1 MSTTSSNGDQ
11 PRRFAVALSFPGE
24 ARKRVAAIAKHLA
37 MPLGKNRVLYDK
49 FYEAEFARPDLDVYL
64 QDLYHDEALLNVVFL
79 CAAYNQKEWCG
90 LEWRAIRD
98 LIKQRKPDIMFL
110 RLDDGD
116 VAGVFSIDGY
126 ADIRDRSD
134 EQAAALIVERLELL
148 QPSGQQSPAVGDLL
162 LTDAGKLPHG
172 KSALCDLVMTKG
184 ESVRVSLEA
193 GHELDLAICS
203 PEAFKRWRSTGS
215 LTGCLHLARR
225 TADLE
230 VKVSARQAGLHHVL
244 VINNTRRKL
253 PVPFKLAIRQN

>member
-1 MSTTSSNGDQ
+1 M
-11 PRRFAVALSFPGE
+11 
-24 ARKRVAAIAKHLA
+24 
-37 MPLGKNRVLYDK
+37 LYDK
-49 FYEAEFARPDLDVYL
+49 FYEAEFARPNLDVYL
-64 QDLYHDEALLNVVFL
+64 QGLYHDEVTLNVIFL

-110 RLDDGD
+110 RLDEGD

-126 ADIRDRSD
+126 ADIRDRTD
-134 EQAAALIVERLELL
+134 EEAANLILERLRLL
-148 QPSGQQSPAVGDLL
+148 QPEGQRPVAIGDLL

-193 GHELDLAICS
+193 DHELDFAICS
-203 PEAFKRWRSTGS
+203 PEVFERWRSTGKM
-215 LTGCLHLARR
+215 TGCLHLARR
-225 TADLE
+225 AADLE

-253 PVPFKLAIRQN
+253 PVPFKLAIRQY